1 MSVGNEI
8 SLADDPAMGR
18 MLPQGTTETATHT
31 VSRIQHHLYKPST
44 TFFFSP
50 SKNKVGEGRLGFL
63 SITHKQIWLII
74 ASLLREPD
82 HHFSGNTDLP
92 WKGQQLTWHLLLLL

>member
-8 SLADDPAMGR
+8 SLTDDPAMGR

-44 TFFFSP
+44 TFFFFT
-50 SKNKVGEGRLGFL
+50 K
-63 SITHKQIWLII
+63 
-74 ASLLREPD
+74 
-82 HHFSGNTDLP
+82 
-92 WKGQQLTWHLLLLL
+92 